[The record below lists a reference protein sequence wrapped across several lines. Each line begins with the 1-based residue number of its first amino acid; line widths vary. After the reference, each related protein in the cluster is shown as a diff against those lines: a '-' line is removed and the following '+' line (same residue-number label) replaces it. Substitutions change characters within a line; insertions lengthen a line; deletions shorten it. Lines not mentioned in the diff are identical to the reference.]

1 MVDSGVNHNFIRED
15 VVKDIG
21 LQLETMKTTFKYANL
36 GVEKDIFTT
45 KEILLKL
52 GDCTRPWGETRAWGE
67 TRPRERM
74 YQGTKNDAKDNHDC
88 KLRAR
93 KWR

>member
-15 VVKDIG
+15 VVQDIG

-45 KEILLKL
+45 KEIMLKL
-52 GDCTRPWGETRAWGE
+52 GDCSGSATFTIVPMDDFEAFLG
-67 TRPRERM
+67 
-74 YQGTKNDAKDNHDC
+74 
-88 KLRAR
+88 
-93 KWR
+93 